1 MILDIEDRH
10 DNARR
15 NRVGA
20 IDMATPNEPTEN
32 SVASR
37 CYGVVTHQQLEILY
51 LVSRLPRG
59 YIDIRRDVL
68 IADYAHLLHAR
79 QAWEAFLAMIGL
91 AEIGSLSEKGRACLR
106 SFARRKDYRAF
117 CQSP

>member
-1 MILDIEDRH
+1 MTTSNDSA
-10 DNARR
+10 DNC
-15 NRVGA
+15 G
-20 IDMATPNEPTEN
+20 
-32 SVASR
+32 SSR

-106 SFARRKDYRAF
+106 SFASREGYMAF